1 MMCFLDQV
9 FILIVIKNY
18 IHTITAIITEMRGYH
33 LEVFVS
39 KLSKCGRA
47 CVLHHLYH
55 CHAIYDIRS

>member
-18 IHTITAIITEMRGYH
+18 IHTITTIITEMRGYH

-39 KLSKCGRA
+39 ELSKCGRA
-47 CVLHHLYH
+47 CVLHH
-55 CHAIYDIRS
+55 

>member
-39 KLSKCGRA
+39 ELSK
-47 CVLHHLYH
+47 
-55 CHAIYDIRS
+55 